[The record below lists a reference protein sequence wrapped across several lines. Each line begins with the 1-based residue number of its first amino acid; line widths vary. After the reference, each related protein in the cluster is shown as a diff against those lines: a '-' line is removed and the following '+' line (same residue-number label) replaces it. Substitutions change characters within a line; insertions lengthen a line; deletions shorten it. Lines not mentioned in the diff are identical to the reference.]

1 MPYLDI
7 HTMWR
12 CSPGLESLVDQ
23 IFAARYPKLT
33 TSSGGDDP
41 ASDSPTRGDYIMRRR
56 ILVTALA
63 LLGAAVLIVPAANQA
78 SAQAGTKGVGA
89 ARTGVGPGTN
99 AGDPGI
105 TDNTG
110 PGSNPAANSS
120 PAPGKQAK
128 KQQRKSRHT
137 TGSK

>member
-1 MPYLDI
+1 MRKRI
-7 HTMWR
+7 IM
-12 CSPGLESLVDQ
+12 
-23 IFAARYPKLT
+23 T
-33 TSSGGDDP
+33 T
-41 ASDSPTRGDYIMRRR
+41 
-56 ILVTALA
+56 LA
-63 LLGAAVLIVPAANQA
+63 LLGAAVLIMPAADQA

-110 PGSNPAANSS
+110 PGSNPAANST
-120 PAPGKQAK
+120 PAPTRQAK

>member
-1 MPYLDI
+1 
-7 HTMWR
+7 
-12 CSPGLESLVDQ
+12 
-23 IFAARYPKLT
+23 
-33 TSSGGDDP
+33 
-41 ASDSPTRGDYIMRRR
+41 MRKR
-56 ILVTALA
+56 IIVTALA
-63 LLGAAVLIVPAANQA
+63 LLSAAVLTVPAADQA

-110 PGSNPAANSS
+110 PGSNPAANST
-120 PAPGKQAK
+120 ATPGRQAK
-128 KQQRKSRHT
+128 KQPRKSRHT